1 MGSDHDLGMIDQSQ
15 EMTESKKS
23 ENDARD
29 A

>member
-1 MGSDHDLGMIDQSQ
+1 MSSDHHLGMIDQSQ
-15 EMTESKKS
+15 EMTESKNS

>member
-1 MGSDHDLGMIDQSQ
+1 MGSDDHLGMIDQSQ
-15 EMTESKKS
+15 DMTESKKS

>member
-1 MGSDHDLGMIDQSQ
+1 MGSDHYLGMIDQSQ
-15 EMTESKKS
+15 EMTDGKKS